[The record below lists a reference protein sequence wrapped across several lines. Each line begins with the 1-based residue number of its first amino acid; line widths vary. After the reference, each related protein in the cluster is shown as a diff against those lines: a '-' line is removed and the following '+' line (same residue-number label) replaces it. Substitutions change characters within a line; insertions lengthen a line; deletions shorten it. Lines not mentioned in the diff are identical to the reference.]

1 MHYNQL
7 ARGIQSKRMQDL
19 EAELPVAD
27 VEGEISHEPGGLG
40 GPSPPN
46 IIFFFWIRRSP
57 QLRAEHP

>member
-1 MHYNQL
+1 MHYDQL

-40 GPSPPN
+40 GPKT
-46 IIFFFWIRRSP
+46 
-57 QLRAEHP
+57 